1 MVHRS
6 RPPGVPQ
13 SSVIALW
20 KDATRGL
27 REIEL
32 AHGATGVLLSLAST
46 RARRRAA
53 DGRTPMDNATGLT
66 VAGVHQVVV
75 TGAPGREGVA
85 GGVTGSALGPEEL
98 TIASSWADAV
108 AAALTDDDPD
118 RLEAIL
124 ADASPGADWRQRLGL
139 PEPSVTLTRAIAAL
153 GEAVDDV
160 PANGG
165 RRDVRVLSALYG
177 TAGEGEAPVPLARAV
192 LARALEARVDLG
204 SARRPGG

>member
-6 RPPGVPQ
+6 RPPGMPL

-32 AHGATGVLLSLAST
+32 GSGATGVLLSLAST

-53 DGRTPMDNATGLT
+53 DGRMPMDNATGLT
-66 VAGVHQVVV
+66 VAGVHQVVTGSTPQSTASSEAV
-75 TGAPGREGVA
+75 TGA
-85 GGVTGSALGPEEL
+85 ALGPAEL

-108 AAALTDDDPD
+108 AAALTDEDPD

-124 ADASPGADWRQRLGL
+124 ADAAPGAAWRRRLGL
-139 PEPSVTLTRAIAAL
+139 PEPSETLTRAIAAV
-153 GEAVDDV
+153 GEAAVDV
-160 PANGG
+160 PPNGG
-165 RRDVRVLSALYG
+165 RRDLHVLSAIYG
-177 TAGEGEAPVPLARAV
+177 SAGEGEPPVPLARAV
-192 LARALEARVDLG
+192 LARALEARIDLG
-204 SARRPGG
+204 SAGRRDH